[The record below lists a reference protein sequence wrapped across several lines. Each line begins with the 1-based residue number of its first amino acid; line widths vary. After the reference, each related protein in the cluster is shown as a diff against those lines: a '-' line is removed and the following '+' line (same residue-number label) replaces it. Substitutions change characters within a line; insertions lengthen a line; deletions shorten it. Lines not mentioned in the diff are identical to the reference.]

1 MRKSSGTSKRYSSSE
16 YVYDYKAK
24 GIFPRI
30 HNDIFNMVKENVK
43 GKRAIDLGSC
53 TGLISIRL
61 VEQAGFEFVA
71 GLEGNI
77 SYLEKAIPNDKVTYF
92 NFYVTKENMDK
103 LKEVI
108 VKNGITVVVGRRV
121 IPEIGE
127 RDISVVYDLVKL
139 LYEVGVEE
147 IVLEGRVVV
156 KKPTNKLYSI
166 EKEIECFDKYFKLV
180 AKNKEC
186 AYLVRR

>member
-1 MRKSSGTSKRYSSSE
+1 MRKSSGISKRYSSIE

>member
-1 MRKSSGTSKRYSSSE
+1 
-16 YVYDYKAK
+16 
-24 GIFPRI
+24 
-30 HNDIFNMVKENVK
+30 MV
-43 GKRAIDLGSC
+43 S
-53 TGLISIRL
+53 
-61 VEQAGFEFVA
+61 
-71 GLEGNI
+71 
-77 SYLEKAIPNDKVTYF
+77 
-92 NFYVTKENMDK
+92 
-103 LKEVI
+103 
-108 VKNGITVVVGRRV
+108 
-121 IPEIGE
+121 
-127 RDISVVYDLVKL
+127 ISVVYDLVKL